1 MEVKIAVEDRLKNI
15 VKLGVIQFSKLKV
28 SSKNDLLL
36 ADLEILSS
44 ELRAKYQSPADAMD
58 RLNITRTLY
67 RKIGLDPTKTRPSS
81 EALLRRVLK
90 GNPLYQIN
98 SLVDTCNYCSLQLL
112 LSLGLYDISKIVG
125 NVQLRLGK
133 ENEGYEGIRKEFINV
148 NERLT
153 LADELGPFGN
163 PSADSARTMI
173 TEMTTDA
180 LFVIFVPAD
189 YQTDELQNN
198 IAFIE
203 ARVQRYHDCEI
214 LMKGLE

>member
-1 MEVKIAVEDRLKNI
+1 MEIRIAIENRVKNI
-15 VKLGVIQFSKLKV
+15 VKLGVIQFTKLKV
-28 SSKNDLLL
+28 SSKNDQLL

-58 RLNITRTLY
+58 RLNITRALY
-67 RKIGLDPTKTRPSS
+67 QKIGLDPTKTRPSS

-90 GNPLYQIN
+90 GNPIYQIN

-112 LSLGLYDISKIVG
+112 LSLGLYDVSKIVG
-125 NVQLRLGK
+125 SVQLRLGR

-173 TEMTTDA
+173 TEKTTDA

-189 YQTDELQNN
+189 YRADELQNN
-198 IAFIE
+198 VAFIE
-203 ARVQRYHDCEI
+203 EKVKQYHKCETI
-214 LMKGLE
+214 MKELL

>member
-1 MEVKIAVEDRLKNI
+1 
-15 VKLGVIQFSKLKV
+15 
-28 SSKNDLLL
+28 
-36 ADLEILSS
+36 
-44 ELRAKYQSPADAMD
+44 MD
-58 RLNITRTLY
+58 RLNITRALY
-67 RKIGLDPTKTRPSS
+67 QKIGLDPTKTRPSS

-90 GNPLYQIN
+90 GNPIYQIN

-112 LSLGLYDISKIVG
+112 LSLGLYDVSKIVG
-125 NVQLRLGK
+125 SVQLRLGR

-173 TEMTTDA
+173 TEKTTDA

-189 YQTDELQNN
+189 YRADELQNN
-198 IAFIE
+198 VAFIE
-203 ARVQRYHDCEI
+203 EKVKQYHKCETIMKELLLDKKI
-214 LMKGLE
+214 LQKQIAISIV

>member
-1 MEVKIAVEDRLKNI
+1 MEIRIAIENCIKNI
-15 VKLGVIQFSKLKV
+15 VKLGVIQFTKLKV

-58 RLNITRTLY
+58 RLNITRALY
-67 RKIGLDPTKTRPSS
+67 QKIGLDPTKTRPSS

-90 GNPLYQIN
+90 GNPIYQIN

-112 LSLGLYDISKIVG
+112 LSLGLYDVSKIVG
-125 NVQLRLGK
+125 SVQLRLGR

-173 TEMTTDA
+173 TEKTTDA

-189 YQTDELQNN
+189 YRADELQNN
-198 IAFIE
+198 VAFIE
-203 ARVQRYHDCEI
+203 EKVKQYHKCETI
-214 LMKGLE
+214 MKELL

>member
-1 MEVKIAVEDRLKNI
+1 
-15 VKLGVIQFSKLKV
+15 
-28 SSKNDLLL
+28 
-36 ADLEILSS
+36 
-44 ELRAKYQSPADAMD
+44 
-58 RLNITRTLY
+58 
-67 RKIGLDPTKTRPSS
+67 
-81 EALLRRVLK
+81 
-90 GNPLYQIN
+90 
-98 SLVDTCNYCSLQLL
+98 
-112 LSLGLYDISKIVG
+112 
-125 NVQLRLGK
+125 
-133 ENEGYEGIRKEFINV
+133 
-148 NERLT
+148 T